1 LLFLSILKKFYAG
14 SVKLEGVCWILSD
27 FIVFSSNCI
36 WTIFTHIHTFSF
48 LVCKVI
54 VMVICNKKKELSA
67 CTEVKHLLGK
77 FCFAGTG
84 CPKIVDQE
92 IFCTY
97 THKSVIIHAKK
108 SCSVPFLYL

>member
-1 LLFLSILKKFYAG
+1 
-14 SVKLEGVCWILSD
+14 
-27 FIVFSSNCI
+27 
-36 WTIFTHIHTFSF
+36 
-48 LVCKVI
+48 
-54 VMVICNKKKELSA
+54 MVICNKKKELSA

-97 THKSVIIHAKK
+97 THKSVIIHAKNLVRCHFCIHEYRLNERNKLAK
-108 SCSVPFLYL
+108 SRSRGNCQILSIDEIGRDKGDGPLCRALFL